1 MTSLIACLTT
11 GKGGWAHVSELMA
24 STDWERTYLI
34 TNDFG
39 VKNFKSTKKFEFVV
53 IDPDAPL
60 QTIKDAIA
68 SQLKG
73 KIKDLEVAVNL
84 ASGSGKEHMA
94 LLSVALNLGLGVRIV
109 EVDNGRMIVL

>member
-24 STDWERTYLI
+24 STDWEKTYLI

-39 VKNFKSTKKFEFVV
+39 VQNFKSTKSFEFIV
-53 IDPDAPL
+53 INPDASL
-60 QTIKDAIA
+60 ADIKEKIMA
-68 SQLKG
+68 QLKG

-84 ASGSGKEHMA
+84 ASGAGKEHMA
-94 LLSVALNLGLGVRIV
+94 LLSVVLSLGLGARIV
-109 EVDNGRMIVL
+109 EIENGRMIVV

>member
-24 STDWERTYLI
+24 SADWEKVYLV

-39 VKNFKSTKKFEFVV
+39 VKNFKSNRKFEFVV

-60 QTIKDAIA
+60 DAIKNA
-68 SQLKG
+68 IINQMKG
-73 KIKDLEVAVNL
+73 KIKDLEAAVNL
-84 ASGSGKEHMA
+84 SSGTGKEHMA
-94 LLSVALNLGLGVRIV
+94 LLSAVLNLGLGMRMV
-109 EVDNGRMIVL
+109 EVTDGKMEVV

>member
-24 STDWERTYLI
+24 STDWEITFLI

-39 VKNFKSTKKFEFVV
+39 VQNFKSTKKFEFIV
-53 IDPDAPL
+53 INPDASL
-60 QTIKDAIA
+60 QEIKSSIMV
-68 SQLKG
+68 QLKG

-94 LLSVALNLGLGVRIV
+94 LLSAALNLGLGVRIV
-109 EVDNGRMIVL
+109 EVDNGKMVVL